1 MTPTEPIKSIGGSMS
16 KSDHD
21 KAIKAHKHRMDNRKS
36 KLERLKIF
44 YEAI

>member
-1 MTPTEPIKSIGGSMS
+1 MS

-21 KAIKAHKHRMDNRKS
+21 KEIKAHQHRMDNRKS
-36 KLERLKIF
+36 KIERFKIF